1 MSPVLGACRRVAAAV
16 VLVLLAAACGGAT
29 GDRATPEGGGR
40 ATVGAA
46 SVRVGGDLVAGPRF
60 EIAPVALTEIWVDP
74 EHGDD
79 ARDGASRQEALRTI
93 TAAWER
99 IPAGEDLT
107 VGYRIALV
115 AGTYVAEDAPNYWE
129 ARHGTATA
137 PIVLESVDGPGR
149 AALPPINAFDV
160 RHFYVLGVAIT
171 SEFDPFHC
179 ERCDHLL
186 LREVTLAGVPDGRSG
201 DRPQETLKVN
211 QSSNVFVEDSVIS
224 GATDNAV
231 DFVAV
236 QHGHLTGNRIG
247 GADDWCAYVKGGSA
261 LLTVEG
267 NEFADCGTGGFTAGQ
282 GTGFQ
287 FMEPPWLTYE
297 ASNIRVIN
305 NIVHDVDGAAFGVAG
320 ASDTLIAYNT
330 AYRIGARSHLIEVV
344 LGRRGCDGAPDD
356 ADAVAA
362 CRAQLVRGGWG
373 TTGEELEIIPNR
385 NVWFYDN
392 VLINPSD
399 FPTPDVHFQVH
410 GCVDARTSETNIPGP
425 ACAADGLVL
434 AGNVILNG
442 AEDVALFDEVAG
454 CGGAGSSCAAAQLR
468 GDNTINVAGL
478 ALIDP
483 EAGDYCVGRVPVGV
497 TAVAIPDFPRDGSG
511 ARSSGASAA
520 MLSNAVTT
528 NLRGEP
534 RPAQGGRPGAC

>member
-1 MSPVLGACRRVAAAV
+1 MALAQVAV
-16 VLVLLAAACGGAT
+16 
-29 GDRATPEGGGR
+29 PGR
-40 ATVGAA
+40 
-46 SVRVGGDLVAGPRF
+46 
-60 EIAPVALTEIWVDP
+60 
-74 EHGDD
+74 
-79 ARDGASRQEALRTI
+79 
-93 TAAWER
+93 
-99 IPAGEDLT
+99 
-107 VGYRIALV
+107 LV

-129 ARHGTATA
+129 ARHGTTTA

-160 RHFYVLGVAIT
+160 RHLYVLGVAIT

-186 LREVTLAGVPDGRSG
+186 LRDVTLAGVPDGRSG

-236 QHGHLTGNRIG
+236 QLGHLTGNRIG
-247 GADDWCAYVKGGSA
+247 GAEDWCAYVKGGSA

-297 ASNIRVIN
+297 ASDIRVIN

-330 AYRIGARSHLIEVV
+330 AYRIGERSHLIEVV

-356 ADAVAA
+356 ANAVAA

-425 ACAADGLVL
+425 AFAADGLVL

-454 CGGAGSSCAAAQLR
+454 CGGAGSSCVAAKLR
-468 GDNTINVAGL
+468 RDNTINVAGL

-483 EAGDYCVGRVPVGV
+483 GAADYCVGRVPAGAA
-497 TAVAIPDFPRDGSG
+497 AVWEYCCCHSGLPPR
-511 ARSSGASAA
+511 R
-520 MLSNAVTT
+520 
-528 NLRGEP
+528 LRGPVIGRVGCAVEQRRHHEP
-534 RPAQGGRPGAC
+534 ARRAPTRPGWSARGVLNRTETSPAAGRLAPDRVGTAGRRDKPQARRGAGFEAIRGGGLEAARRRRW